1 MNDRFT
7 ERVRKVLFL
16 ARDEAGRMQHDYIG
30 TEHLLL
36 GIIREGEGIAAQA
49 LQRLGID
56 FDQIQQAVEDMVTT
70 QSGTL
75 TIGEIPF
82 TPRAKRVLELSID
95 EARMHN
101 HNYVGTEHLLLA
113 LIREGEG
120 VAARVLQDLG
130 ADHEKVRKEIMK
142 LLGSSAKGSG
152 EAGEVVGGEA
162 AKKKKETPV
171 LDQFGRNLTNL
182 ARDDRLD
189 PTIGRD
195 REIDRVIQILSRRKK
210 NNPVL
215 IGEPGVGKT
224 AIAEGLA
231 QRIIDERAPQLLHGK
246 EIITLDLASVVAGT
260 KYRGQFEERLK
271 AIMNEIRED
280 ENIILFIDELH
291 TIVGAG
297 GAEGAIDASNMFKPS
312 LARGEIQ
319 CIGATTLDEFRKFI
333 EKDGALERRFQPVM
347 VHPPSEEETV
357 EILFGLRDKYEA
369 HHRVK
374 YSDESIR
381 SAVYL
386 SVRYISGRSLPDKAI
401 DVIDEAGSRARL
413 FSSAVPKDLRELEK
427 QIDDAAR
434 QKEAAIQNQEFE
446 KAARYRDEEK
456 ELRAK
461 LADERRAW
469 AESRQDTEAVVETKE
484 ISRVIADMTGIP
496 VTEVQE
502 EESEKLIRMEEE
514 LQKVVIGQDSA
525 IQAVS
530 KAIRRNRAGLRD
542 PRRPIGSFIFAG
554 PTGVGKTEVARQLTK
569 FLFDDID
576 NLVRIDM
583 SEYMEKF
590 SISRLVGAPPGY
602 VGYDE
607 GGMLT
612 EKVRRNPYSVIL
624 LDEIEKAHPDVFN
637 LLLQVLEDGM
647 LTDSFGRNVDFKNAI
662 LIMTSNVGS
671 RKGVDH
677 KAMGFG
683 ADEDE
688 AKAIRMKAH
697 INDDMKTTFSP
708 EFLNRIDDVIV
719 FDPLT
724 RSHMHRIL
732 DIMLQ
737 DMNTRLANLKINFE
751 YTQDAKDKLVEV
763 GFDPQHGARPLRRAI
778 QRYVEDP
785 LSDKLLRGE
794 IRSGM
799 SMRIDAVGEALG
811 FEIMSSTDPSD
822 EEESESTPSQG

>member
-49 LQRLGID
+49 LQQMGID

-130 ADHEKVRKEIMK
+130 AEHEKVKREVMK
-142 LLGSSAKGSG
+142 LLGGGQKGSS
-152 EAGEVVGGEA
+152 EGGS
-162 AKKKKETPV
+162 KRKKETPV
-171 LDQFGRNLTNL
+171 LDQFGRNLTQA
-182 ARDDRLD
+182 AREDKLD
-189 PTIGRD
+189 PTIGRE

-224 AIAEGLA
+224 AIAEGMA
-231 QRIIDERAPQLLHGK
+231 QRIVDGRAPQLLQNQ

-271 AIMNEIRED
+271 AIMNEIRESED
-280 ENIILFIDELH
+280 IILFIDELH

-297 GAEGAIDASNMFKPS
+297 GAEGAIDASNMFKPA

-319 CIGATTLDEFRKFI
+319 CIGATTLDEYRKFI

-347 VHPPSEEETV
+347 VNPPTEEETCA
-357 EILFGLRDKYEA
+357 IIFGLREKYES
-369 HHRVK
+369 HHRVH
-374 YSDESIR
+374 YTDEAIKG
-381 SAVYL
+381 AVFL

-413 FSSAVPKDLRELEK
+413 FATAVPKDLRELEK
-427 QIDDAAR
+427 QIEELSTK
-434 QKEAAIQNQEFE
+434 KEAAIADQEFE
-446 KAARYRDEEK
+446 KAAKFRDEEK
-456 ELRAK
+456 SLRNK
-461 LADERRAW
+461 LAEGRKAW
-469 AESRQDTEAVVETKE
+469 AEDKQDSESVVDLQD

-496 VTEVQE
+496 VTEVE
-502 EESEKLIRMEEE
+502 EEETKKLLRMEDE
-514 LQKVVIGQDSA
+514 LSEFVVGQDEA
-525 IQAVS
+525 VTAVS

-542 PRRPIGSFIFAG
+542 PRRPIGSFIFIG
-554 PTGVGKTEVARQLTK
+554 PTGVGKTEVARQLTQ
-569 FLFDDID
+569 FLFGDID
-576 NLVRIDM
+576 HLVRIDM

-590 SISRLVGAPPGY
+590 AISRLVGAPPGY

-607 GGMLT
+607 GGILT
-612 EKVRRNPYSVIL
+612 EKIRRQPYSVIL

-637 LLLQVLEDGM
+637 LLLQVLEDGV
-647 LTDSFGRNVDFKNAI
+647 LTDSFGRNVDFKNCV

-671 RKGVDH
+671 RKGVEN
-677 KAMGFG
+677 KAMGF
-683 ADEDE
+683 
-688 AKAIRMKAH
+688 
-697 INDDMKTTFSP
+697 
-708 EFLNRIDDVIV
+708 
-719 FDPLT
+719 
-724 RSHMHRIL
+724 
-732 DIMLQ
+732 
-737 DMNTRLANLKINFE
+737 
-751 YTQDAKDKLVEV
+751 
-763 GFDPQHGARPLRRAI
+763 
-778 QRYVEDP
+778 
-785 LSDKLLRGE
+785 
-794 IRSGM
+794 
-799 SMRIDAVGEALG
+799 
-811 FEIMSSTDPSD
+811 
-822 EEESESTPSQG
+822 ESEKEGQRQARQKAYMQD

>member
-1 MNDRFT
+1 
-7 ERVRKVLFL
+7 VLFI
-16 ARDEAGRMQHDYIG
+16 ARDEAGQMQHDYIG

-36 GIIREGEGIAAQA
+36 GIIKEAEGIAAQA
-49 LQRLGID
+49 LTRLGID
-56 FDQIQQAVEDMVTT
+56 FEQIRQAVEDMVTT

-142 LLGSSAKGSG
+142 LLGSG
-152 EAGEVVGGEA
+152 EKSSTESPGGGA
-162 AKKKKETPV
+162 SSQKRETPV
-171 LDQFGRNLTNL
+171 LDQFGRNLTQF
-182 ARDDRLD
+182 ARDGNLD

-195 REIDRVIQILSRRKK
+195 REIDRVTQILSRRKK

-231 QRIIDERAPQLLHGK
+231 QRIVDGRAPQLLHGK
-246 EIITLDLASVVAGT
+246 ELITLDLASVVAGT

-297 GAEGAIDASNMFKPS
+297 GAEGAIDASNMFKPP

-347 VHPPSEEETV
+347 VQPPSEEETV
-357 EILFGLRDKYEA
+357 EIILGLQDKYEA
-369 HHRVK
+369 HHRVR
-374 YSDESIR
+374 YTEEAIHA
-381 SAVYL
+381 AVYL
-386 SVRYISGRSLPDKAI
+386 AVRYISGRSLPDKAI

-413 FSSAVPKDLRELEK
+413 FSTAVPNEVRELEMK
-427 QIDDAAR
+427 VDEAAR
-434 QKEAAIQNQEFE
+434 SKEAAIQNQEFE
-446 KAARYRDEEK
+446 KAAGFRDEEK
-456 ELRAK
+456 ELREK
-461 LADERRAW
+461 LADERRAL
-469 AESRQDTEAVVETKE
+469 ADSKQDAEAVVEAPD

-502 EESEKLIRMEEE
+502 EESDRLIRMEDE
-514 LQKVVIGQDSA
+514 LRKVIIGQEQA
-525 IQAVS
+525 VIAVS

-554 PTGVGKTEVARQLTK
+554 PTGVGKTEVARQLTT
-569 FLFDDID
+569 FLFDSID
-576 NLVRIDM
+576 NLIRVDM

-590 SISRLVGAPPGY
+590 AISRLIGAPPGY

-607 GGMLT
+607 GGLLT

-637 LLLQVLEDGM
+637 LLLQVLEDGV
-647 LTDSFGRNVDFKNAI
+647 LTDSFGRNIDFKNTI
-662 LIMTSNVGS
+662 LIMTSNVGN
-671 RKGVDH
+671 RTGVDH
-677 KAMGFG
+677 KTMGFG
-683 ADEDE
+683 ADDLERKQARMVSNVQEDL
-688 AKAIRMKAH
+688 K
-697 INDDMKTTFSP
+697 KTFAP
-708 EFLNRIDDVIV
+708 EFLNRIDDAII
-719 FDPLT
+719 F
-724 RSHMHRIL
+724 RSLDRDHMHSIL
-732 DIMLQ
+732 DIMLA
-737 DMNTRLANLKINFE
+737 DMNTRLANLRISFE
-751 YTQDAKDKLVEV
+751 YTNEAREKLVSV
-763 GFDPQHGARPLRRAI
+763 GFDPEQGARPLRRAI

-785 LSDKLLRGE
+785 LSDKLLRGMV
-794 IRSGM
+794 RAGNHL
-799 SMRIDAVGEALG
+799 RIDEGGEGLS
-811 FEIMSSTDPSD
+811 FEVVDSAPEGENEPAETSA
-822 EEESESTPSQG
+822 

>member
-142 LLGSSAKGSG
+142 LLGSSGKGAPGETG
-152 EAGEVVGGEA
+152 EAS
-162 AKKKKETPV
+162 KKKKETPV
-171 LDQFGRNLTNL
+171 LDQFGRNLTQL
-182 ARDDRLD
+182 ARDQRLD

-231 QRIIDERAPQLLHGK
+231 QRIVDDRAPALLQGK

-280 ENIILFIDELH
+280 EDIVLFIDELH

-319 CIGATTLDEFRKFI
+319 CIGATTLDEYRKFI

-347 VHPPSEEETV
+347 VNPPSEEETV

-374 YSDESIR
+374 YSDEAIR

-427 QIDDAAR
+427 QIDEAAR

-446 KAARYRDEEK
+446 KAAKFRDQEK

-469 AESRQDTEAVVETKE
+469 AESRQETEATVEGKE

-496 VTEVQE
+496 VAEVQE

-514 LQKVVIGQDSA
+514 LQKVVIGQDEA
-525 IQAVS
+525 IAAVS

-554 PTGVGKTEVARQLTK
+554 PTGVGKTEVARQLTQ
-569 FLFDDID
+569 FLFDDIN

-637 LLLQVLEDGM
+637 LLLQVLEDGV
-647 LTDSFGRNVDFKNAI
+647 LTDSFGRNVDFKNTI

-671 RKGVDH
+671 RKGVET
-677 KAMGFG
+677 KAMGFE
-683 ADEDE
+683 ADDEKQKASRLRSYIQEDMR
-688 AKAIRMKAH
+688 K
-697 INDDMKTTFSP
+697 TFSP
-708 EFLNRIDDVIV
+708 EFLNRIDDVIL
-719 FDPLT
+719 FDALDRT
-724 RSHMHRIL
+724 HMHQIL

-737 DMNTRLANLKINFE
+737 DMNTRLANLQVTFE
-751 YTQDAKDKLVEV
+751 YTQDAKDRLVEV
-763 GFDPQHGARPLRRAI
+763 GFDPEHGARPLRRAI

-794 IRSGM
+794 IRSGGHL
-799 SMRIDAVGEALG
+799 RIDVDGDRLG
-811 FEIMSSTDPSD
+811 FEVLDEGRDPS
-822 EEESESTPSQG
+822 ESESESSTPSQN